1 MRRPVRELMKK
12 RAPGAFRTLM
22 CSVLAAATYSVFN
35 AALAQPQ
42 GAPAIVD
49 LRKLNMSEA
58 PPDIVA
64 RLYLKECAVC
74 HGEALQGAPQGTA
87 LKGADLLYGNS
98 IEDIAKNTAQ
108 GFSERGMPGFSPAL
122 NDEQI
127 RALALY
133 ISEQRQGTNLE
144 DFRYNAPLEIPS
156 GIIESEHH
164 NFAIETMIDGL
175 DPLPFS
181 IEPLSEGRLLL
192 SEKRRGLSIISPD
205 GRQSD
210 LIQGAP
216 KAYADSF
223 NFVGQPMGL
232 GWMMEA
238 ALHPDHE
245 NNGWIYLHFG
255 DRCSDCNTI
264 SRQSGQD
271 VSMNKLVRGRIRD
284 GAWVDEEVIWQADYQ
299 YYTIM
304 PEIAAG
310 GRIAFDDDGFVYF
323 GVGVKGPLEFIGI
336 QDLSTPYGKIMRL
349 HDDGRV
355 PVNNPFAGTPDAEPA
370 IWTYGHRNPQ
380 GLEFNPV
387 SNELWSTEMGPRG
400 GDEINL
406 LEPGLNYGWPL
417 FSLGVNYDGRP
428 LAWGKVLG
436 IDFDLADIQQ
446 PVIDFTPAPALSS
459 FVFYRGDMFP
469 EWNGDIIVGTLRASD
484 LVRMRVTNH
493 QLVHRETLLEDLVRF
508 RDIEVGPAGEIYLLL
523 EHDSGGQIIKL
534 TSAAR

>member
-1 MRRPVRELMKK
+1 M
-12 RAPGAFRTLM
+12 FRTIICAALATAV
-22 CSVLAAATYSVFN
+22 CSTFN
-35 AALAQPQ
+35 FALAQPE
-42 GAPAIVD
+42 GVPPVVD
-49 LRKLNMSEA
+49 LRKLNMSDA
-58 PPDIVA
+58 PPDLVA
-64 RLYLKECAVC
+64 RVYQRECAVC
-74 HGEALQGAPQGTA
+74 HGESLQGAPQGTA
-87 LKGADLLYGNS
+87 LAGADLRHGDS
-98 IEDIAKNTAQ
+98 IDDIARSTVQ
-108 GFSERGMPGFSPAL
+108 GFPERGMPGFSPAL
-122 NDEQI
+122 SETQI

-156 GIIESEHH
+156 GIIESQHH
-164 NFAIETMIDGL
+164 SFVVETVIDGL

-181 IEPLSEGRLLL
+181 IEPLPDGRLLL
-192 SEKRRGLSIISPD
+192 TEKRRGLSIITPD

-210 LIQGAP
+210 LIGGAP
-216 KAYADSF
+216 KAWADSF

-232 GWMMEA
+232 GWMMEV
-238 ALHPDHE
+238 ALHPGYR
-245 NNGWIYLHFG
+245 NNGWIYLHYG
-255 DRCSDCNTI
+255 DRCSGCNEL

-284 GAWVDEEVIWQADYQ
+284 GAWVDEEVLWQAHHKHYS
-299 YYTIM
+299 IM

-310 GRIAFDDDGFVYF
+310 GRIAFDNDGFVYF
-323 GVGVKGPLEFIGI
+323 GVGIKGPLEHIGI

-355 PVNNPFAGTPDAEPA
+355 PEDNPFVDEPGAEPA

-387 SNELWSTEMGPRG
+387 TNEIWSTEMGPRG

-406 LEPGLNYGWPL
+406 VEPGLNYGWPL
-417 FSLGVNYDGRP
+417 VSLGVNYTGRP
-428 LAWGKVLG
+428 IAWGRVLG
-436 IDFDLADIQQ
+436 IEFDPASIQQ

-459 FVFYRGDMFP
+459 FVFYRGEMFP

-484 LVRMRVTNH
+484 LLRIRMTDH
-493 QLVHRETLLEDLVRF
+493 QSVHQETLLEDVVRF

-534 TSAAR
+534 TSVPHR